1 MEGVSN
7 GPIPSNAGLLI
18 AKCLGLFPQLRSD
31 QAVQTPLYKQAMA
44 FGVSVSGLR
53 SHSVSGSDN
62 GHVQYDI
69 SFLLAYAYARTGYY
83 LTSLTNVDALRH
95 VDPSAWALTPRCEV
109 K

>member
-1 MEGVSN
+1 MERPGS
-7 GPIPSNAGLLI
+7 A
-18 AKCLGLFPQLRSD
+18 
-31 QAVQTPLYKQAMA
+31 TPLVQAGNG
-44 FGVSVSGLR
+44 FRVSGLR
-53 SHSVSGSDN
+53 SHSVSVSDN